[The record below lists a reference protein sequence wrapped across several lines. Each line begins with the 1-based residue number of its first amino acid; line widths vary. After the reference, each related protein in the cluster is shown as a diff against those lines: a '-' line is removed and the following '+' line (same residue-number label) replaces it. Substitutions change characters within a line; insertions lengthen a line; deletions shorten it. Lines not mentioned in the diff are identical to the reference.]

1 MNSFINPVER
11 KTTDEKLK
19 FYIQDDENTMM
30 YRPQDMHGKKL
41 FGTWSKLMSINEML
55 NMEI

>member
-30 YRPQDMHGKKL
+30 YRPQDMHGNKF